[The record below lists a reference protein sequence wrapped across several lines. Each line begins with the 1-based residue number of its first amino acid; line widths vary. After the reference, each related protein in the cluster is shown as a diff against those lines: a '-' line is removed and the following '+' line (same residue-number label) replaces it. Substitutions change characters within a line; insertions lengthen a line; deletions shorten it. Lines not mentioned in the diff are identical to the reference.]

1 MLEEKAKDIVDII
14 GDYENNEMTV
24 AHIVEWVSQF
34 DEPDREFILNELTG
48 IFGKTY
54 FSKAK
59 CYKILKEYLEYL
71 AGRFKYQ
78 SVKDFLGNAIFLDV
92 QAEHKSQKDLLS
104 MLDEILQKEFK
115 TQLALCGKNE
125 PKHFIYLDDVLA
137 TGNKIFF
144 DLEEWF
150 KGTSNFDGSKT
161 NYEFLKAN
169 KLRLNVCVIC
179 CHTWG
184 YSNVDFRLSKLL
196 NEKAEKVVEFFRYYE
211 IENNLKEHDAKLNLV
226 YPCDEQP
233 NEVKL
238 YLNSLEYAIYYE
250 DRAFRKKTFPKQ
262 ETLFSSPE
270 NRIRLENIF
279 LMKGLEILKH
289 VENLKAKGMRPLGFT
304 MPKNKTLGLGTL
316 FFTYRNIPNNCP
328 IIFWWS
334 SNYWKP
340 LFVLKNRG

>member
-1 MLEEKAKDIVDII
+1 MLEPKAQAIADII
-14 GDYENNEMTV
+14 SDYENNEMTV
-24 AHIVEWVSQF
+24 EHIVEWVSQF
-34 DEPDREFILNELTG
+34 DEPDRAFILDELTG
-48 IFGKTY
+48 IFSKTY

-59 CYKILKEYLEYL
+59 CYQILKGYLEYL
-71 AGRFKYQ
+71 SNRFKYS
-78 SVKDFLGNAIFLDV
+78 SVKDFVSNAVFLDL
-92 QAEHKSQKDLLS
+92 QAEGKSQKALLS

-115 TQLALCGKNE
+115 TQLALCGKNG
-125 PKHFIYLDDVLA
+125 PKQFIYLDDILA

-144 DLEEWF
+144 DLEKWF
-150 KGTSNFDGSKT
+150 AATSNLDGSKT
-161 NYEFLKAN
+161 NYQFLKAN

-179 CHTWG
+179 IHTWG
-184 YSNVDFRLSKLL
+184 YSNVDFRLSKTL
-196 NEKAEKVVEFFRYYE
+196 NDKAEKVIEFFRYYQ

-226 YPCDEQP
+226 YPCEEQP

-238 YLNSLEYAIYYE
+238 YLNSLDAVYYE
-250 DRAFRKKTFPKQ
+250 DRAFRKKTVPKQ

-270 NRIRLENIF
+270 NRIRVENIF
-279 LMKGLEILKH
+279 LMKGIEILNR

-328 IIFWWS
+328 IIFWWT
-334 SNYWKP
+334 SNNWKP